1 MTGEIP
7 VQTLVGTLGFAIGIA
22 FGAVTQ
28 RANFCTMGALSDIV
42 LIGDY
47 RRFRAWMLALAI
59 AILAAQA
66 LHLAGAVDLDRSI
79 YLSPSLG
86 WLGATLGGLAFGFG
100 MTLAGGCASR
110 TLVRL
115 GAGNLKALVSILVL
129 AIFAYMT
136 ARGLIGVVR
145 VRVIEATNLPLDRL
159 GAAHQ
164 GLPNLLV
171 ALTGL
176 DPGLAR
182 ALAAAMIA
190 GGLLWYCL
198 KDRGFRSSPRHL
210 GAGLAIGMLVAA
222 GWLVTGLAGRDEF
235 EPTPLASLSF
245 VAPVGDGLQYLM
257 TYTGATLTFGS
268 AVVGG
273 VILGAFLAAL
283 GSRTFRLEGF
293 ADQADLIRHLAGS
306 ALMGTGGVM
315 ALGCTIGQGITGL
328 STLAGGSVLALLS
341 IIAGAI
347 WGLRYLEEGRIG
359 AALLSLLA
367 PKQRQR

>member
-7 VQTLVGTLGFAIGIA
+7 VQTLVGTLGFVVGIA

-42 LIGDY
+42 LMGDY
-47 RRFRAWMLALAI
+47 RRFRAWMLALAV
-59 AILAAQA
+59 AILASQA
-66 LHLAGAVDLDRSI
+66 LHLSGIIDLDRSI

-86 WLGATLGGLAFGFG
+86 WLGAILGGLAFGFG
-100 MTLAGGCASR
+100 MTLSGGCASR

-129 AIFAYMT
+129 AVFAYMT
-136 ARGLIGVVR
+136 LRGLIGVVR
-145 VRVIEATNLPLDRL
+145 VRVIEATNLPLDPL
-159 GAAHQ
+159 GARHQ
-164 GLPNLLV
+164 GLPDLLAV
-171 ALTGL
+171 LTGL
-176 DPGLAR
+176 DLGLAR
-182 ALAAAMIA
+182 ALAAAVMA

-198 KDRGFRSSPRHL
+198 KDRDFRRSPRHL
-210 GAGLAIGMLVAA
+210 GTGLGIGSLVAA
-222 GWLVTGLAGRDEF
+222 GWLVTGLVGRDEF

-273 VILGAFLAAL
+273 VILGAFLAARW
-283 GSRTFRLEGF
+283 GRTFRLEGF
-293 ADQADLIRHLAGS
+293 TDRTDLIHHLAGS

-328 STLAGGSVLALLS
+328 STLAGGSLLALLS

-359 AALLSLLA
+359 AALLALLGR
-367 PKQRQR
+367 KQRPR